1 MKKKVSSLFALVLA
15 VMLLAGMALGGTGLA
30 ESDDL
35 LAALPSPPAT
45 YDGILGELGFGGGAT
60 LSFSGFEGWYSAV
73 TMNDNLELWQ
83 VIEELTGVKIDW
95 HCYADYD
102 NTINPMIAAG
112 QNLPDIM
119 MVTPTYSNSGVY
131 ELGRD
136 GIILPLDD
144 LIAEHAPDIAK
155 YLDENPDVRSIITAP
170 DGVIYALPD
179 ISKGSNDIA
188 FMNSLMIRQD
198 WLDELGLDM
207 PVTLDDWYTVLTAF
221 KENDMAGGG
230 TTIPF
235 SGFNGDSRNALQV
248 FYPAF
253 GLPVGA
259 SDWWY
264 DAEGNAFNIRTT
276 PEFKEFLTVMSQW
289 YAEGL
294 IDMEKARDESAYQA
308 FIATGVSG
316 TVVHLSQYIDNYT
329 NLVSS
334 AVPDASYALVDHP
347 KGPDGTVQIVKRAST
362 SNCYGITKDC
372 ADPVMAIKWINF
384 LFSDLGITH
393 NQWGIEGVTYEM
405 VEGRPQ
411 YTEYVLNNEE
421 GLSPMNALR
430 KLGIANNVFSITTA
444 EASLARRSLGVE
456 KAFILRNMENLVE
469 PWPPIML
476 LKEEQ
481 ETINRYNTDY
491 TTYRDEMY
499 GKFIRGEESLDKFD
513 DYVKT
518 MNAIGMEEILKIKQL
533 QLDRSEMGK

>member
-1 MKKKVSSLFALVLA
+1 MKRRFSSLFALA
-15 VMLLAGMALGGTGLA
+15 MAAMLLAGIAVGGQALA
-30 ESDDL
+30 ESDL

-45 YDGILGELGFGGGAT
+45 YDGILGELGFGNGAT

-73 TMNDNLELWQ
+73 SMNDNLDLWKA
-83 VIEELTGVKIDW
+83 IEEKTGVKIEW

-102 NTINPMIAAG
+102 NTVNPMIAAG
-112 QNLPDIM
+112 QQLPDIM
-119 MVTPTYSNSGVY
+119 MVTPTYSNSGVF

-136 GIILPLDD
+136 GIIIPLED
-144 LIAEHAPDIAK
+144 LINQYAPDIKK
-155 YLDENPDVRSIITAP
+155 YLDENPDIKSIITAP

-198 WLDELGLDM
+198 WLDALKLPV
-207 PVTLDDWYTVLTAF
+207 PVTLDDWHTVLTAF
-221 KENDMAGGG
+221 KENDMAGNG

-235 SGFNGDSRNALQV
+235 SGFFGDSSSALQV

-259 SDWWY
+259 TDWWY
-264 DAEGNAFNIRTT
+264 DKDGKAFNIRTT
-276 PEFKEFLTVMSQW
+276 PEFKEFLKVMSQW

-334 AVPDASYALVDHP
+334 AVPGASYTLVDHP
-347 KGPDGTVQIVKRAST
+347 KGPDGTAKIVKRSAT

-372 ADPVMAIKWINF
+372 KDPVMAIKWINF
-384 LFSDLGITH
+384 LFSDMGITC
-393 NQWGIEGVTYEM
+393 NQWGLEGVTYEM
-405 VEGRPQ
+405 VNGRPQ
-411 YTEYVLNNEE
+411 YTDYVLHNPD
-421 GLSPMNALR
+421 GLSPVNALR
-430 KLGIANNVFSITTA
+430 KLGVANNVFSITTA
-444 EASLARRSLGVE
+444 EASLARRTLGAE
-456 KAFILRNMENLVE
+456 KPFIVRNMQNLVE

-481 ETINRYNTDY
+481 DIVKMYNTDY
-491 TTYRDEMY
+491 ATYRDEMY
-499 GKFIRGEESLDKFD
+499 GKFIRGEESLDNFD
-513 DYVKT
+513 SYVKT
-518 MNAIGMEEILKIKQL
+518 MNDIGMGEILKVKQL
-533 QLDRSEMGK
+533 QLDRGKMGK